1 MEYHLTL
8 KTMFLLHRKLF
19 RKPTD
24 DISLKTQTWSG
35 WFLGLYCANVQ
46 PNSTYTQCNLHLRR
60 GTINGGDWTEFI
72 KLITA
77 GSITQ
82 LHSTVMTSEDWGNE
96 KHGKKEQ
103 HVEKENERFD

>member
-96 KHGKKEQ
+96 KHGKKS
-103 HVEKENERFD
+103 NM